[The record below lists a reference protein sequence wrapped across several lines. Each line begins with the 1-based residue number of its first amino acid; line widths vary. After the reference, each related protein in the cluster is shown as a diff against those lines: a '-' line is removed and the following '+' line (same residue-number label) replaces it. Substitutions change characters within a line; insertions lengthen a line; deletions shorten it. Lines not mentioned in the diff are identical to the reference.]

1 MFTLKKARLPQAI
14 KVGGSFY
21 KIHTDYKYFLRF
33 REILESKPADIKA
46 FDFMYIDQ
54 TPPSRIEGIRAL
66 CEFMN
71 PPQEL
76 PRRKETDTTR
86 VLDYDIDAPYIYAAF
101 YEQYKI
107 DLIDTRLHWYK
118 FLALLQG
125 LHDTELN
132 RIITARLYTP
142 SGKNSEYEKAQQKQH
157 EAWKLP
163 EAEQPDEAL
172 DEFLALLKH

>member
-1 MFTLKKARLPQAI
+1 MFSLKKAKLPQAI
-14 KVGGSFY
+14 EVGGSFY
-21 KIHTDYKYFLRF
+21 KIHTNYKYFLRL
-33 REILESKPADIKA
+33 RELLNNKTAGLTD
-46 FDFMYIDQ
+46 FDFMYIDKI
-54 TPPSRIEGIRAL
+54 PPGRLEGIRAL

-76 PRRKETDTTR
+76 PRMREKGGER
-86 VLDYDIDAPYIYAAF
+86 VLDYEIDAPYIYAAF
-101 YEQYKI
+101 MEQYGI

-118 FLALLQG
+118 FVALLHG

-132 RIITARLYTP
+132 RIINARLYKP

-163 EAEQPDEAL
+163 EADEPDEAL
-172 DEFLALLKH
+172 DEFLKQIK